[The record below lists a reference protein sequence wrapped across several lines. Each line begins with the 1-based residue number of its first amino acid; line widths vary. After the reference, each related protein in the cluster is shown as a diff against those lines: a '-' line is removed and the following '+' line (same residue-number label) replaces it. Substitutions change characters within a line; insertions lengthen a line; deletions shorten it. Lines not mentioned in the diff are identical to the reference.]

1 LHGENSRKHHKR
13 AIKITHS
20 ASLPNRLR
28 KGRRGQRDGMS
39 SLGQLA
45 DISGF
50 RAQKR
55 EARRVRSCPL
65 VPIAAVGRYSFT
77 WSAWAMNECGAMRPS
92 RLSWRRPTEAAYSKE

>member
-1 LHGENSRKHHKR
+1 MSQKRQRGRSYNLEIFPFPLFFEGGYFSAERISSVCRQPLHGENSRKHHKR
-13 AIKITHS
+13 VIKITHS

-50 RAQKR
+50 RAQR
-55 EARRVRSCPL
+55 ERPEEFGHVR
-65 VPIAAVGRYSFT
+65 
-77 WSAWAMNECGAMRPS
+77 
-92 RLSWRRPTEAAYSKE
+92 